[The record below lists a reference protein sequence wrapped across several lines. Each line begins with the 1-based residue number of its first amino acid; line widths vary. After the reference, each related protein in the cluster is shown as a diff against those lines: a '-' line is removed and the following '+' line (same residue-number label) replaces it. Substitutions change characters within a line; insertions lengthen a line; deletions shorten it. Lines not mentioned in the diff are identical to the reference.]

1 MTDSIKRLNYFNGQ
15 FLRAPDFTEEQTYHL
30 EMGRRHNQK
39 LHTWGIADG
48 LKLQYT
54 IGSSQ
59 IEIAEGMAIDSEG
72 REIVLVN
79 KVNRDLSTFL
89 GKTVYITIA
98 YNERKVDETKETGV
112 EGFTRV
118 QEIPNINV
126 SENPPSADQLSL
138 QLILG
143 RVTVNSEGK
152 ITATDEGEGVNRRRA
167 AGVVAGDLEARS
179 LTLTDPNVDPSQWSK
194 MRLGAAGRAD
204 LNGDLRVTGKLEVT
218 GTVDG
223 RDVSAD
229 GTKLDTHTS
238 NTNNP
243 HQTTAAQI
251 DNQGGTNRLVTQINA
266 STGVISEGRIDPAI
280 ARDSEV
286 TTAINLAVRKAG
298 DTMTGALTIQNNL
311 TVTGNVSL
319 GSLTV
324 NGRMSVSDGVIQ
336 RGGAPL
342 TTTADL
348 GLYSQLDSQ
357 WIRFVTKN
365 APFLFYSD
373 GGAGTTPM
381 FIIEPSGNVKATSF
395 LGDGSTLTGVV
406 RTAGDIMTGAL
417 TIQNNLTVTGKV
429 GIATTAAPSEKL
441 EVNGN
446 IKATSFLGDG
456 SNLTGVVKNLDLAVK
471 KAGDIMTG
479 ALTIQNNL
487 TVTGSVSFGSQVRQM
502 LNLWSTGY
510 GIGVQNLT
518 QYFRSDANFA
528 WYKGGSHNDEELNP
542 GGGAV
547 QMVIKDGNV
556 GIGTTNPGTK
566 LEINGDLKVTG
577 TITGTIDATNI
588 ATGTLNVARI
598 PNLSANKIIDVY
610 DIYLRGSA
618 FESTEGNITFLKIA
632 NFDFGL
638 TTQRG
643 LNTIILNPGGAY
655 RRKAN
660 HDVYGD
666 KTNWNNWADWVNSNA
681 AAGDLVAVA
690 SYDALSKAP
699 RGGSAATLLD
709 AINGKQAF
717 SAEYRVSY
725 ALFFIKGESKC
736 IEVLQAYRGPNAH
749 LKTGYA
755 FSQLSFNFNNFNSEE
770 AWIVPAFMNSWTNYD
785 TTYNPA
791 GYFKDSLGIVHLR
804 GLVKNG
810 TNNTTI
816 FTLPV
821 GYRPSNR
828 ELQAVQTNL
837 DTNTIG
843 RVDILAD
850 GQVTVVSGSN
860 VWVSLDGITFRAG
873 G

>member
-266 STGVISEGRIDPAI
+266 STGVISEARIDPAI

-298 DTMTGALTIQNNL
+298 DTMTGALTIQSNL
-311 TVTGNVSL
+311 TVTGNVGFATTAAPSERL
-319 GSLTV
+319 EV
-324 NGRMSVSDGVIQ
+324 NGK
-336 RGGAPL
+336 
-342 TTTADL
+342 
-348 GLYSQLDSQ
+348 
-357 WIRFVTKN
+357 IR
-365 APFLFYSD
+365 
-373 GGAGTTPM
+373 
-381 FIIEPSGNVKATSF
+381 ATSF

-429 GIATTAAPSEKL
+429 SVTGNLSVTNIL
-441 EVNGN
+441 E
-446 IKATSFLGDG
+446 IGDTP
-456 SNLTGVVKNLDLAVK
+456 LTGNTGGNRDWMQKGIKINWDSDSLFIGLKDEGTNRKDAVIAWGDDPQDDLRFINVLAGGDVQGKELMRIKPSGNVFINGTLVTEQTHTIKIGVPSSTYENDGIRGEPNLWLDA
-471 KAGDIMTG
+471 AG
-479 ALTIQNNL
+479 
-487 TVTGSVSFGSQVRQM
+487 TVFIKSGFQSRGLDVAERFKVLGHGEIGSVMVM
-502 LNLWSTGY
+502 
-510 GIGVQNLT
+510 
-518 QYFRSDANFA
+518 
-528 WYKGGSHNDEELNP
+528 DEQEK
-542 GGGAV
+542 A
-547 QMVIKDGNV
+547 IKLCERAYDPCVV
-556 GIGTTNPGTK
+556 GIISGEPAFILGLETEHQPIALCGRVPCNVDADIAPIKVGDLLTTSPTK
-566 LEINGDLKVTG
+566 GYAQKALEIEKATG
-577 TITGTIDATNI
+577 TIIGKA
-588 ATGTLNVARI
+588 LES
-598 PNLSANKIIDVY
+598 LSQGK
-610 DIYLRGSA
+610 GQ
-618 FESTEGNITFLKIA
+618 IT
-632 NFDFGL
+632 
-638 TTQRG
+638 
-643 LNTIILNPGGAY
+643 
-655 RRKAN
+655 
-660 HDVYGD
+660 
-666 KTNWNNWADWVNSNA
+666 
-681 AAGDLVAVA
+681 
-690 SYDALSKAP
+690 
-699 RGGSAATLLD
+699 
-709 AINGKQAF
+709 
-717 SAEYRVSY
+717 
-725 ALFFIKGESKC
+725 
-736 IEVLQAYRGPNAH
+736 
-749 LKTGYA
+749 
-755 FSQLSFNFNNFNSEE
+755 
-770 AWIVPAFMNSWTNYD
+770 
-785 TTYNPA
+785 
-791 GYFKDSLGIVHLR
+791 
-804 GLVKNG
+804 GLV
-810 TNNTTI
+810 I
-816 FTLPV
+816 
-821 GYRPSNR
+821 
-828 ELQAVQTNL
+828 LQ
-837 DTNTIG
+837 
-843 RVDILAD
+843 
-850 GQVTVVSGSN
+850 
-860 VWVSLDGITFRAG
+860 
-873 G
+873 

>member
-1 MTDSIKRLNYFNGQ
+1 MTDSIKRLNYFDGQ

-72 REIVLVN
+72 REIVQVN
-79 KVNRDLSTFL
+79 KVNRDLSTFP

-118 QEIPNINV
+118 QEIANINV

-266 STGVISEGRIDPAI
+266 STGVISEARIDPAI

-298 DTMTGALTIQNNL
+298 DTMTGALTIQSNL
-311 TVTGNVSL
+311 TVTGNVGIATTAAPSERL
-319 GSLTV
+319 EV
-324 NGRMSVSDGVIQ
+324 NGK
-336 RGGAPL
+336 
-342 TTTADL
+342 
-348 GLYSQLDSQ
+348 
-357 WIRFVTKN
+357 IR
-365 APFLFYSD
+365 
-373 GGAGTTPM
+373 
-381 FIIEPSGNVKATSF
+381 ATSF

-417 TIQNNLTVTGKV
+417 TIQNNLTVTGNV
-429 GIATTAAPSEKL
+429 GIATTATPSERL
-441 EVNGN
+441 EVNGK
-446 IKATSFLGDG
+446 IRAISFLGDG
-456 SNLTGVVKNLDLAVK
+456 STLTGVVRT
-471 KAGDIMTG
+471 AGDIMTG

-487 TVTGSVSFGSQVRQM
+487 TVTGKVSVTGNLSVTNILEIGDTPLTGNTGGNRDWMQKGIKINWDSDSLFIGLKDEGTNRKDAVIAWGDDPQDDLRFINVLAGGDVQGKELMRIKPSGNVFINGTLVTEQTHTIKIGVPSSTYENDGIRGEP
-502 LNLWSTGY
+502 NLWLDAAGTVFIKSGFQSR
-510 GIGVQNLT
+510 GLDVAERFKVLGHGEIGSVMVM
-518 QYFRSDANFA
+518 
-528 WYKGGSHNDEELNP
+528 DEQEK
-542 GGGAV
+542 A
-547 QMVIKDGNV
+547 IKLCERAYDPCVV
-556 GIGTTNPGTK
+556 GIISGEPAFILGLETEHQPIALCGRVPCNVDADIAPIKVGDLLTTSPTK
-566 LEINGDLKVTG
+566 GYAQKALEIEKATG
-577 TITGTIDATNI
+577 TIIGKA
-588 ATGTLNVARI
+588 LES
-598 PNLSANKIIDVY
+598 LSQGK
-610 DIYLRGSA
+610 GQ
-618 FESTEGNITFLKIA
+618 ITVLV
-632 NFDFGL
+632 
-638 TTQRG
+638 
-643 LNTIILNPGGAY
+643 IL
-655 RRKAN
+655 
-660 HDVYGD
+660 
-666 KTNWNNWADWVNSNA
+666 
-681 AAGDLVAVA
+681 
-690 SYDALSKAP
+690 
-699 RGGSAATLLD
+699 
-709 AINGKQAF
+709 Q
-717 SAEYRVSY
+717 
-725 ALFFIKGESKC
+725 
-736 IEVLQAYRGPNAH
+736 
-749 LKTGYA
+749 
-755 FSQLSFNFNNFNSEE
+755 
-770 AWIVPAFMNSWTNYD
+770 
-785 TTYNPA
+785 
-791 GYFKDSLGIVHLR
+791 
-804 GLVKNG
+804 
-810 TNNTTI
+810 
-816 FTLPV
+816 
-821 GYRPSNR
+821 
-828 ELQAVQTNL
+828 
-837 DTNTIG
+837 
-843 RVDILAD
+843 
-850 GQVTVVSGSN
+850 
-860 VWVSLDGITFRAG
+860 
-873 G
+873 

>member
-266 STGVISEGRIDPAI
+266 STGVISEARIDPAI

-298 DTMTGALTIQNNL
+298 DTMTGALTIQSNL
-311 TVTGNVSL
+311 TVTGNVGIATTAAPSERL
-319 GSLTV
+319 EV
-324 NGRMSVSDGVIQ
+324 NGK
-336 RGGAPL
+336 
-342 TTTADL
+342 
-348 GLYSQLDSQ
+348 
-357 WIRFVTKN
+357 IR
-365 APFLFYSD
+365 
-373 GGAGTTPM
+373 
-381 FIIEPSGNVKATSF
+381 ATSF

-417 TIQNNLTVTGKV
+417 TIQNNLTVTGNV
-429 GIATTAAPSEKL
+429 GIATTATPSERL
-441 EVNGN
+441 EVNGK
-446 IKATSFLGDG
+446 IRAISFLGDG
-456 SNLTGVVKNLDLAVK
+456 STLTGVVRT
-471 KAGDIMTG
+471 AGDIMTG

-487 TVTGSVSFGSQVRQM
+487 TVTGKVSVTGNLSVTNILEIGDTPLTGNTGGNRDWMQKGIKINWDSDSLFIGLKDEGTNRKDAVIAWGDDPQDDLRFINVLAGGDVQGKELMRIKPSGNVFINGTLVTEQTHTIKIGVPSSTYENDGIRGEP
-502 LNLWSTGY
+502 NLWLDAAGTVFIKSGFQSRGLDVAERFKVLGHGEIGSVMVMDEQEKAIKLCERAY
-510 GIGVQNLT
+510 DPCVVGIISGEPAFILGLETEHQPIALCGRVPCNVDADIAPIKVGDLLT
-518 QYFRSDANFA
+518 TSPT
-528 WYKGGSHNDEELNP
+528 KGGSSEL
-542 GGGAV
+542 V
-547 QMVIKDGNV
+547 M
-556 GIGTTNPGTK
+556 
-566 LEINGDLKVTG
+566 
-577 TITGTIDATNI
+577 
-588 ATGTLNVARI
+588 
-598 PNLSANKIIDVY
+598 
-610 DIYLRGSA
+610 
-618 FESTEGNITFLKIA
+618 
-632 NFDFGL
+632 
-638 TTQRG
+638 
-643 LNTIILNPGGAY
+643 
-655 RRKAN
+655 
-660 HDVYGD
+660 
-666 KTNWNNWADWVNSNA
+666 
-681 AAGDLVAVA
+681 
-690 SYDALSKAP
+690 
-699 RGGSAATLLD
+699 
-709 AINGKQAF
+709 
-717 SAEYRVSY
+717 
-725 ALFFIKGESKC
+725 
-736 IEVLQAYRGPNAH
+736 
-749 LKTGYA
+749 
-755 FSQLSFNFNNFNSEE
+755 
-770 AWIVPAFMNSWTNYD
+770 
-785 TTYNPA
+785 
-791 GYFKDSLGIVHLR
+791 
-804 GLVKNG
+804 
-810 TNNTTI
+810 
-816 FTLPV
+816 
-821 GYRPSNR
+821 
-828 ELQAVQTNL
+828 
-837 DTNTIG
+837 
-843 RVDILAD
+843 
-850 GQVTVVSGSN
+850 
-860 VWVSLDGITFRAG
+860 
-873 G
+873 

>member
-1 MTDSIKRLNYFNGQ
+1 MPLADTLNRKPGDILKSDDWNVIIKEIDRKINRDGADTLKGPLTITEALKVNSSVIISGNLSVTNVLEIGDPPLAGNTGGNRDWMQKGIKINWDSDSLFI
-15 FLRAPDFTEEQTYHL
+15 
-30 EMGRRHNQK
+30 
-39 LHTWGIADG
+39 G
-48 LKLQYT
+48 LK
-54 IGSSQ
+54 
-59 IEIAEGMAIDSEG
+59 
-72 REIVLVN
+72 
-79 KVNRDLSTFL
+79 
-89 GKTVYITIA
+89 
-98 YNERKVDETKETGV
+98 NE
-112 EGFTRV
+112 
-118 QEIPNINV
+118 
-126 SENPPSADQLSL
+126 
-138 QLILG
+138 
-143 RVTVNSEGK
+143 
-152 ITATDEGEGVNRRRA
+152 
-167 AGVVAGDLEARS
+167 
-179 LTLTDPNVDPSQWSK
+179 
-194 MRLGAAGRAD
+194 
-204 LNGDLRVTGKLEVT
+204 
-218 GTVDG
+218 
-223 RDVSAD
+223 
-229 GTKLDTHTS
+229 
-238 NTNNP
+238 
-243 HQTTAAQI
+243 
-251 DNQGGTNRLVTQINA
+251 GTNRKDA
-266 STGVISEGRIDPAI
+266 VIAWGDDPQ
-280 ARDSEV
+280 D
-286 TTAINLAVRKAG
+286 
-298 DTMTGALTIQNNL
+298 
-311 TVTGNVSL
+311 
-319 GSLTV
+319 
-324 NGRMSVSDGVIQ
+324 
-336 RGGAPL
+336 
-342 TTTADL
+342 DL
-348 GLYSQLDSQ
+348 
-357 WIRFVTKN
+357 RFVN
-365 APFLFYSD
+365 VLA
-373 GGAGTTPM
+373 GGEVQGKELM
-381 FIIEPSGNVKATSF
+381 RIKPSGNVGIGTNNPIASLDIASASRTGTHPTAVKGLYITGDFNADNDGVEFRHSSGTQGIGFGFNTIYAAGSAANQD
-395 LGDGSTLTGVV
+395 LGLKPKGTGVIAV
-406 RTAGDIMTGAL
+406 AGNLSVSGIVKAQALTLSQSGGQSSGMASFMSKNPESPYINWYHSRSGADQDLKRYGYIQAGDDGIKEFRFVAENGA
-417 TIQNNLTVTGKV
+417 NFKFSGGNLTV
-429 GIATTAAPSEKL
+429 S
-441 EVNGN
+441 
-446 IKATSFLGDG
+446 GDL
-456 SNLTGVVKNLDLAVK
+456 S
-471 KAGDIMTG
+471 
-479 ALTIQNNL
+479 
-487 TVTGSVSFGSQVRQM
+487 VTGSVSFGSQVRQM

-510 GIGVQNLT
+510 GIGIQNGT
-518 QYFRSDANFA
+518 QYFRSDRNFA
-528 WYKGGSHNDEELNP
+528 WYKGGSHNNEELNP

-690 SYDALSKAP
+690 SYDALHEAP
-699 RGGSAATLLD
+699 KSGSAATLLD

-837 DTNTIG
+837 NIIG

>member
-1 MTDSIKRLNYFNGQ
+1 MTDSIKRLNYFDGQ

-72 REIVLVN
+72 REIVLVK
-79 KVNRDLSTFL
+79 KVNRDLSTFP

-118 QEIPNINV
+118 QEIANINV

-229 GTKLDTHTS
+229 GTRLDTHTS

-770 AWIVPAFMNSWTNYD
+770 AWIVPAFMNGWINFN
-785 TTYNPA
+785 TTHNPA

>member
-1 MTDSIKRLNYFNGQ
+1 MTDSIKRLNYFDGQ

-118 QEIPNINV
+118 QEIANINV

-429 GIATTAAPSEKL
+429 SVTGNLSVTNIL
-441 EVNGN
+441 E
-446 IKATSFLGDG
+446 IGDTP
-456 SNLTGVVKNLDLAVK
+456 LTGNTGGNRDWMQKGIKINWDSDSLFIGLKDEGTNRKDAVIAWGDDPQDDLRFINVLAGGDVQGKELMRIKPSGNVFINGTLVTEQTHTIKIGVPSSTYENDGIRGEPNLWLDA
-471 KAGDIMTG
+471 AG
-479 ALTIQNNL
+479 
-487 TVTGSVSFGSQVRQM
+487 TVFIKSGFQSRGLDVAERFKVLGHGEIGSVMVM
-502 LNLWSTGY
+502 
-510 GIGVQNLT
+510 
-518 QYFRSDANFA
+518 
-528 WYKGGSHNDEELNP
+528 DEQEK
-542 GGGAV
+542 A
-547 QMVIKDGNV
+547 IKLCERAYDPCVV
-556 GIGTTNPGTK
+556 GIISGEPAFILGLETEHQPIALCGRVPCNVDADIAPIKVGDLLTTSPTK
-566 LEINGDLKVTG
+566 GYAQKALEIEKATG
-577 TITGTIDATNI
+577 TIIGKA
-588 ATGTLNVARI
+588 LES
-598 PNLSANKIIDVY
+598 LSQGK
-610 DIYLRGSA
+610 GQ
-618 FESTEGNITFLKIA
+618 IT
-632 NFDFGL
+632 
-638 TTQRG
+638 
-643 LNTIILNPGGAY
+643 
-655 RRKAN
+655 
-660 HDVYGD
+660 
-666 KTNWNNWADWVNSNA
+666 
-681 AAGDLVAVA
+681 
-690 SYDALSKAP
+690 
-699 RGGSAATLLD
+699 
-709 AINGKQAF
+709 
-717 SAEYRVSY
+717 
-725 ALFFIKGESKC
+725 
-736 IEVLQAYRGPNAH
+736 
-749 LKTGYA
+749 
-755 FSQLSFNFNNFNSEE
+755 
-770 AWIVPAFMNSWTNYD
+770 
-785 TTYNPA
+785 
-791 GYFKDSLGIVHLR
+791 
-804 GLVKNG
+804 GLV
-810 TNNTTI
+810 I
-816 FTLPV
+816 
-821 GYRPSNR
+821 
-828 ELQAVQTNL
+828 LQ
-837 DTNTIG
+837 
-843 RVDILAD
+843 
-850 GQVTVVSGSN
+850 
-860 VWVSLDGITFRAG
+860 
-873 G
+873 

>member
-1 MTDSIKRLNYFNGQ
+1 MANPIKRLNYFNGQ

-30 EMGRRHNQK
+30 EMRRRHNEN

-59 IEIAEGMAIDSEG
+59 IEIAEGMAIDSKG
-72 REIVLVN
+72 REIVLVE
-79 KVNRDLSTFL
+79 KADKDLSGFVN
-89 GKTVYITIA
+89 KTVYVTIA
-98 YNERKVDETKETGV
+98 HEYKQVDKTNETGV

-118 QEIPNINV
+118 QEIPTIKI

-143 RVTVNSEGK
+143 RVTVNNEGK

-179 LTLTDPNVDPSQWSK
+179 LTLTDTNVDPSQWSR

-204 LNGDLRVTGKLEVT
+204 LQSNLRVTGNLEVT
-218 GTVDG
+218 G
-223 RDVSAD
+223 
-229 GTKLDTHTS
+229 
-238 NTNNP
+238 N
-243 HQTTAAQI
+243 I
-251 DNQGGTNRLVTQINA
+251 
-266 STGVISEGRIDPAI
+266 
-280 ARDSEV
+280 
-286 TTAINLAVRKAG
+286 
-298 DTMTGALTIQNNL
+298 
-311 TVTGNVSL
+311 
-319 GSLTV
+319 
-324 NGRMSVSDGVIQ
+324 
-336 RGGAPL
+336 
-342 TTTADL
+342 
-348 GLYSQLDSQ
+348 
-357 WIRFVTKN
+357 
-365 APFLFYSD
+365 
-373 GGAGTTPM
+373 
-381 FIIEPSGNVKATSF
+381 
-395 LGDGSTLTGVV
+395 
-406 RTAGDIMTGAL
+406 
-417 TIQNNLTVTGKV
+417 
-429 GIATTAAPSEKL
+429 GIATTAAPTQRL

-446 IKATSFLGDG
+446 VKATSFLGDG

-471 KAGDIMTG
+471 KAGDTMTG
-479 ALTIQNNL
+479 SLTIQ
-487 TVTGSVSFGSQVRQM
+487 
-502 LNLWSTGY
+502 
-510 GIGVQNLT
+510 
-518 QYFRSDANFA
+518 
-528 WYKGGSHNDEELNP
+528 
-542 GGGAV
+542 
-547 QMVIKDGNV
+547 
-556 GIGTTNPGTK
+556 
-566 LEINGDLKVTG
+566 NGDLKVTG

-588 ATGTLNVARI
+588 TTGTLNVARI

-618 FESTEGNITFLKIA
+618 FDSTEGNITFLKIA

-655 RRKAN
+655 KLKAN

-666 KTNWNNWADWVNSNA
+666 NKNWNKWADWVNSNA

-690 SYDALSKAP
+690 SYDALSMAP
-699 RGGSAATLLD
+699 MGGSAATLLG
-709 AINGKQAF
+709 AINGTKAF
-717 SAEYRVSY
+717 EAIERVSY

-736 IEVLQAYRGPNAH
+736 IEVLQAHRGPNAH

-770 AWIVPAFMNSWTNYD
+770 AWIVPAFMNGWINFD
-785 TTYNPA
+785 TTHNPA

-821 GYRPSNR
+821 GYRPSNQ

-837 DTNTIG
+837 NTIG

-860 VWVSLDGITFRAG
+860 GWVSLDGITFRAG

>member
-1 MTDSIKRLNYFNGQ
+1 MTDSIKRLNYFDGQ

-72 REIVLVN
+72 REIVQVN
-79 KVNRDLSTFL
+79 KVNRDLSTFP

-118 QEIPNINV
+118 QEIANINV

-266 STGVISEGRIDPAI
+266 STGVISEARIDPAI

-298 DTMTGALTIQNNL
+298 DTMTGALTIQSNL

-381 FIIEPSGNVKATSF
+381 FIIEPSGSVQATSF

-406 RTAGDIMTGAL
+406 KKAGDTMTGAL
-417 TIQNNLTVTGKV
+417 TIQNNLTVTGNV
-429 GIATTAAPSEKL
+429 GIATTAPPSEKL

-456 SNLTGVVKNLDLAVK
+456 SNLTGVVKNLDSVVK
-471 KAGDIMTG
+471 KAGDTMTG
-479 ALTIQNNL
+479 VLTIQNNL
-487 TVTGSVSFGSQVRQM
+487 TVTGNISGNIDAVNITSGILSVDRIPSLVATRGENTF
-502 LNLWSTGY
+502 TG
-510 GIGVQNLT
+510 T
-518 QYFRSDANFA
+518 QS
-528 WYKGGSHNDEELNP
+528 
-542 GGGAV
+542 
-547 QMVIKDGNV
+547 
-556 GIGTTNPGTK
+556 
-566 LEINGDLKVTG
+566 INGDLSVQGEINWGNSSRLQADQGGSIELGGDTSTPGGG
-577 TITGTIDATNI
+577 TPYIDFHFAGLTQDFNTRIINDANGRLSLVAQEICLSSGGGGTPVGAM
-588 ATGTLNVARI
+588 
-598 PNLSANKIIDVY
+598 SIDV
-610 DIYLRGSA
+610 G
-618 FESTEGNITFLKIA
+618 TFGTMENA
-632 NFDFGL
+632 
-638 TTQRG
+638 
-643 LNTIILNPGGAY
+643 
-655 RRKAN
+655 
-660 HDVYGD
+660 
-666 KTNWNNWADWVNSNA
+666 VNSYFFRVRDIG
-681 AAGDLVAVA
+681 AGP
-690 SYDALSKAP
+690 STPFYI
-699 RGGSAATLLD
+699 RG
-709 AINGKQAF
+709 
-717 SAEYRVSY
+717 
-725 ALFFIKGESKC
+725 
-736 IEVLQAYRGPNAH
+736 
-749 LKTGYA
+749 
-755 FSQLSFNFNNFNSEE
+755 
-770 AWIVPAFMNSWTNYD
+770 
-785 TTYNPA
+785 
-791 GYFKDSLGIVHLR
+791 
-804 GLVKNG
+804 
-810 TNNTTI
+810 
-816 FTLPV
+816 
-821 GYRPSNR
+821 
-828 ELQAVQTNL
+828 
-837 DTNTIG
+837 
-843 RVDILAD
+843 D
-850 GQVTVVSGSN
+850 GQVFGQFAQSSSKELKENIGLLCLQEAAQILAGLNPVKFNYKTDSDQHQNIGFIAEDVPELLATSDRKGVSIMDIVG
-860 VWVSLDGITFRAG
+860 VLTKVLQEQQKTILELAEKVKSLEAKIPNCDLG
-873 G
+873 

>member
-1 MTDSIKRLNYFNGQ
+1 MPLADTLNRKPGDILKSDDWNIIIKEIDRLETAKINRDGADTLKGPLTITEALKVNSSVIISGNLSVTNVLEIGDPPLAGNTGGNRDWMQKGIKINWDSDSLFI
-15 FLRAPDFTEEQTYHL
+15 
-30 EMGRRHNQK
+30 
-39 LHTWGIADG
+39 G
-48 LKLQYT
+48 LK
-54 IGSSQ
+54 
-59 IEIAEGMAIDSEG
+59 
-72 REIVLVN
+72 
-79 KVNRDLSTFL
+79 
-89 GKTVYITIA
+89 
-98 YNERKVDETKETGV
+98 NE
-112 EGFTRV
+112 
-118 QEIPNINV
+118 
-126 SENPPSADQLSL
+126 
-138 QLILG
+138 
-143 RVTVNSEGK
+143 
-152 ITATDEGEGVNRRRA
+152 
-167 AGVVAGDLEARS
+167 
-179 LTLTDPNVDPSQWSK
+179 
-194 MRLGAAGRAD
+194 
-204 LNGDLRVTGKLEVT
+204 
-218 GTVDG
+218 
-223 RDVSAD
+223 
-229 GTKLDTHTS
+229 
-238 NTNNP
+238 
-243 HQTTAAQI
+243 
-251 DNQGGTNRLVTQINA
+251 GTNRKDA
-266 STGVISEGRIDPAI
+266 VIAWGDDPQ
-280 ARDSEV
+280 D
-286 TTAINLAVRKAG
+286 
-298 DTMTGALTIQNNL
+298 
-311 TVTGNVSL
+311 
-319 GSLTV
+319 
-324 NGRMSVSDGVIQ
+324 
-336 RGGAPL
+336 
-342 TTTADL
+342 DL
-348 GLYSQLDSQ
+348 
-357 WIRFVTKN
+357 RFVN
-365 APFLFYSD
+365 VLA
-373 GGAGTTPM
+373 GGEVQGKELM
-381 FIIEPSGNVKATSF
+381 RIKPSGNVGIGTNNPIASLDIASASRTGTHPTAVKGLYITGDFNADNDGVEFRHSSGTQGIGFGFNTIYAAGSAANQD
-395 LGDGSTLTGVV
+395 LGLKPKGTGVIAV
-406 RTAGDIMTGAL
+406 AGNLSVSGIVKAQALTLSQSGGQSSGMASFMSKNPESPYINWYHSRSGADQDLKRYGYIQAGDDGIKEFRFVAENGA
-417 TIQNNLTVTGKV
+417 NFKFSGGNLTV
-429 GIATTAAPSEKL
+429 S
-441 EVNGN
+441 
-446 IKATSFLGDG
+446 GDL
-456 SNLTGVVKNLDLAVK
+456 S
-471 KAGDIMTG
+471 
-479 ALTIQNNL
+479 
-487 TVTGSVSFGSQVRQM
+487 VTGSVSFGSQVRQM

-510 GIGVQNLT
+510 GIGIQNGT
-518 QYFRSDANFA
+518 QYFRSDRNFA
-528 WYKGGSHNDEELNP
+528 WYKGGSHNNEELNP

-655 RRKAN
+655 KLKAN

-666 KTNWNNWADWVNSNA
+666 NKNWNKWADWVNSNA

-690 SYDALSKAP
+690 SYDALSMAP
-699 RGGSAATLLD
+699 MGGSAATLLG
-709 AINGKQAF
+709 AINGTKAF
-717 SAEYRVSY
+717 EAIERVSY

-837 DTNTIG
+837 NIIG

>member
-1 MTDSIKRLNYFNGQ
+1 MTDSIKRLNYFDGQ

-72 REIVLVN
+72 REIVQVN
-79 KVNRDLSTFL
+79 KVNRDLSTFP

-118 QEIPNINV
+118 QEIANINV

-266 STGVISEGRIDPAI
+266 STGVISEARIDPAI

-298 DTMTGALTIQNNL
+298 DTMTGALTIQSNL

-381 FIIEPSGNVKATSF
+381 FIIEPSGSVQATSF

-406 RTAGDIMTGAL
+406 KKAGDTMTGAL
-417 TIQNNLTVTGKV
+417 TIQNNLTVTGNV
-429 GIATTAAPSEKL
+429 GIATTAPPSEKL

-456 SNLTGVVKNLDLAVK
+456 SNLTGVVKNLDSVVK
-471 KAGDIMTG
+471 KAGDTMTG
-479 ALTIQNNL
+479 VLTIQNNL
-487 TVTGSVSFGSQVRQM
+487 TVTGNISGNIDAVNITSGILSVDRIPSLVATRGENTF
-502 LNLWSTGY
+502 TG
-510 GIGVQNLT
+510 T
-518 QYFRSDANFA
+518 QS
-528 WYKGGSHNDEELNP
+528 
-542 GGGAV
+542 
-547 QMVIKDGNV
+547 
-556 GIGTTNPGTK
+556 
-566 LEINGDLKVTG
+566 INGDLSVQGEINWGNSSRLQADQGGSIELGGDTSTPGGG
-577 TITGTIDATNI
+577 TPYIDFHFAGLTQDFNTRIINDANGRLSLVAQEICLSSGGGGTPVGAM
-588 ATGTLNVARI
+588 
-598 PNLSANKIIDVY
+598 SIDV
-610 DIYLRGSA
+610 G
-618 FESTEGNITFLKIA
+618 TFGTMENA
-632 NFDFGL
+632 
-638 TTQRG
+638 
-643 LNTIILNPGGAY
+643 
-655 RRKAN
+655 
-660 HDVYGD
+660 
-666 KTNWNNWADWVNSNA
+666 VNSYFFRVRYIG
-681 AAGDLVAVA
+681 AGP
-690 SYDALSKAP
+690 STPFYI
-699 RGGSAATLLD
+699 RG
-709 AINGKQAF
+709 
-717 SAEYRVSY
+717 
-725 ALFFIKGESKC
+725 
-736 IEVLQAYRGPNAH
+736 
-749 LKTGYA
+749 
-755 FSQLSFNFNNFNSEE
+755 
-770 AWIVPAFMNSWTNYD
+770 
-785 TTYNPA
+785 
-791 GYFKDSLGIVHLR
+791 
-804 GLVKNG
+804 
-810 TNNTTI
+810 
-816 FTLPV
+816 
-821 GYRPSNR
+821 
-828 ELQAVQTNL
+828 
-837 DTNTIG
+837 
-843 RVDILAD
+843 D
-850 GQVTVVSGSN
+850 GQVFGQFAQSSSKELKENIGLLCLQEAAQILAGLNPVKFNYKTDSDQHQNIGFIAEDVPELLATSDRKGVSIMDIVG
-860 VWVSLDGITFRAG
+860 VLTKVLQEQQKTILELAEKVKSLEAKIPNCDLG
-873 G
+873 

>member
-1 MTDSIKRLNYFNGQ
+1 MRPNMTDSIKRLNYFNGQ

-266 STGVISEGRIDPAI
+266 STGVISEARIDPAI

-298 DTMTGALTIQNNL
+298 DTMTGALTIQSNL
-311 TVTGNVSL
+311 TVTGNVGIATTAAPSERL
-319 GSLTV
+319 EV
-324 NGRMSVSDGVIQ
+324 NGK
-336 RGGAPL
+336 
-342 TTTADL
+342 
-348 GLYSQLDSQ
+348 
-357 WIRFVTKN
+357 IR
-365 APFLFYSD
+365 
-373 GGAGTTPM
+373 
-381 FIIEPSGNVKATSF
+381 ATSF

-429 GIATTAAPSEKL
+429 SVTGNLSVTNIL
-441 EVNGN
+441 E
-446 IKATSFLGDG
+446 IGDTP
-456 SNLTGVVKNLDLAVK
+456 LTGNTGGNRDWMQKGIKINWDSDSLFIGLKDEGTNRKDAVIAWGDDPQDDLRFINVLAGGDVQGKELMRIKPSGNVFINGTLVTEQTHTIKIGVPSSTYENDGIRGEPNLWLDA
-471 KAGDIMTG
+471 AG
-479 ALTIQNNL
+479 
-487 TVTGSVSFGSQVRQM
+487 TVFIKSGFQSRGLDVAERFKVLGHGEIGSVMVM
-502 LNLWSTGY
+502 
-510 GIGVQNLT
+510 
-518 QYFRSDANFA
+518 
-528 WYKGGSHNDEELNP
+528 DEQEK
-542 GGGAV
+542 A
-547 QMVIKDGNV
+547 IKLCERAYDPCVV
-556 GIGTTNPGTK
+556 GIISGEPAFILGLETEHQPIALCGRVPCNVDADIAPIKVGDLLTTSPTK
-566 LEINGDLKVTG
+566 GYAQKALEIEKATG
-577 TITGTIDATNI
+577 TIIGKA
-588 ATGTLNVARI
+588 LES
-598 PNLSANKIIDVY
+598 LSQGK
-610 DIYLRGSA
+610 GQ
-618 FESTEGNITFLKIA
+618 IT
-632 NFDFGL
+632 
-638 TTQRG
+638 
-643 LNTIILNPGGAY
+643 
-655 RRKAN
+655 
-660 HDVYGD
+660 
-666 KTNWNNWADWVNSNA
+666 
-681 AAGDLVAVA
+681 
-690 SYDALSKAP
+690 
-699 RGGSAATLLD
+699 
-709 AINGKQAF
+709 
-717 SAEYRVSY
+717 
-725 ALFFIKGESKC
+725 
-736 IEVLQAYRGPNAH
+736 
-749 LKTGYA
+749 
-755 FSQLSFNFNNFNSEE
+755 
-770 AWIVPAFMNSWTNYD
+770 
-785 TTYNPA
+785 
-791 GYFKDSLGIVHLR
+791 
-804 GLVKNG
+804 GLV
-810 TNNTTI
+810 I
-816 FTLPV
+816 
-821 GYRPSNR
+821 
-828 ELQAVQTNL
+828 LQ
-837 DTNTIG
+837 
-843 RVDILAD
+843 
-850 GQVTVVSGSN
+850 
-860 VWVSLDGITFRAG
+860 
-873 G
+873 

>member
-118 QEIPNINV
+118 QEIANINV

-266 STGVISEGRIDPAI
+266 STGVISEARIDPAI

-298 DTMTGALTIQNNL
+298 DTMTGALTIQSNL
-311 TVTGNVSL
+311 TVTGNVGIATTAAPSERL
-319 GSLTV
+319 EV
-324 NGRMSVSDGVIQ
+324 NGK
-336 RGGAPL
+336 
-342 TTTADL
+342 
-348 GLYSQLDSQ
+348 
-357 WIRFVTKN
+357 IR
-365 APFLFYSD
+365 
-373 GGAGTTPM
+373 
-381 FIIEPSGNVKATSF
+381 ATSF

-417 TIQNNLTVTGKV
+417 TIQNNLTVTGNV
-429 GIATTAAPSEKL
+429 GIATTATPSERL
-441 EVNGN
+441 EVNGK
-446 IKATSFLGDG
+446 IRAISFLGDG
-456 SNLTGVVKNLDLAVK
+456 STLTGVVRT
-471 KAGDIMTG
+471 AGDIMTG

-487 TVTGSVSFGSQVRQM
+487 TVTGKVSVTGNLSVTNILEIGDTPLTGNTGGNRDWMQKGIKINWDSDSLFIGLKDEGTNRKDAVIAWGDDPQDDLRFINVLAGGDVQGKELMRIKPSGNVFINGTLVTEQTHTIKIGVPSSTYENDGIRGEP
-502 LNLWSTGY
+502 NLWLDAAGTVFIKSGFQSR
-510 GIGVQNLT
+510 GLDVAERFKVLGHGEIGSVMVM
-518 QYFRSDANFA
+518 
-528 WYKGGSHNDEELNP
+528 DEQEK
-542 GGGAV
+542 A
-547 QMVIKDGNV
+547 IKLCERAYDPCVV
-556 GIGTTNPGTK
+556 GIISGEPAFILGLETEHQPIALCGRVPCNVDADIAPIKVGDLLTTSPTK
-566 LEINGDLKVTG
+566 GYAQKALEIEKATG
-577 TITGTIDATNI
+577 TIIGKA
-588 ATGTLNVARI
+588 LES
-598 PNLSANKIIDVY
+598 LSQGK
-610 DIYLRGSA
+610 GQ
-618 FESTEGNITFLKIA
+618 IT
-632 NFDFGL
+632 
-638 TTQRG
+638 
-643 LNTIILNPGGAY
+643 
-655 RRKAN
+655 
-660 HDVYGD
+660 
-666 KTNWNNWADWVNSNA
+666 
-681 AAGDLVAVA
+681 
-690 SYDALSKAP
+690 
-699 RGGSAATLLD
+699 
-709 AINGKQAF
+709 
-717 SAEYRVSY
+717 
-725 ALFFIKGESKC
+725 
-736 IEVLQAYRGPNAH
+736 
-749 LKTGYA
+749 
-755 FSQLSFNFNNFNSEE
+755 
-770 AWIVPAFMNSWTNYD
+770 
-785 TTYNPA
+785 
-791 GYFKDSLGIVHLR
+791 
-804 GLVKNG
+804 GLV
-810 TNNTTI
+810 I
-816 FTLPV
+816 
-821 GYRPSNR
+821 
-828 ELQAVQTNL
+828 LQ
-837 DTNTIG
+837 
-843 RVDILAD
+843 
-850 GQVTVVSGSN
+850 
-860 VWVSLDGITFRAG
+860 
-873 G
+873 

>member
-266 STGVISEGRIDPAI
+266 STGVISEARIDPAI

-298 DTMTGALTIQNNL
+298 DTMTGALTIQSNL
-311 TVTGNVSL
+311 TVTGNVGIATTAAPSERL
-319 GSLTV
+319 EV
-324 NGRMSVSDGVIQ
+324 NGK
-336 RGGAPL
+336 
-342 TTTADL
+342 
-348 GLYSQLDSQ
+348 
-357 WIRFVTKN
+357 IR
-365 APFLFYSD
+365 
-373 GGAGTTPM
+373 
-381 FIIEPSGNVKATSF
+381 ATSF

-417 TIQNNLTVTGKV
+417 TIQNNLTVTGNV
-429 GIATTAAPSEKL
+429 GIATTATPSERL
-441 EVNGN
+441 EVNGK
-446 IKATSFLGDG
+446 IRAISFLGDG
-456 SNLTGVVKNLDLAVK
+456 STLTGVVRT
-471 KAGDIMTG
+471 AGDIMTG

-487 TVTGSVSFGSQVRQM
+487 TVTGKVSVTGNLSVTNILEIGDTPLTGNTGGNRDWMQKGIKINWDSDSLFIGLKDEGTNRKDAVIAWGDDPQDDLRFINVLAGGDVQGKELMRIKPSGNVFINGTLVTQQTHTIKIGVPSSTYENDGIRGEP
-502 LNLWSTGY
+502 NLWLDAAGTVFIKSGFQSR
-510 GIGVQNLT
+510 GLDVAERFKVLGHGEIGSVMVM
-518 QYFRSDANFA
+518 
-528 WYKGGSHNDEELNP
+528 DEQEK
-542 GGGAV
+542 A
-547 QMVIKDGNV
+547 IKLCERAYDPCVV
-556 GIGTTNPGTK
+556 GIISGEPAFILGLETEHQPIALCGRVPCNVDADIAPIKVGDLLTTSPTK
-566 LEINGDLKVTG
+566 GYAQKALEIEKATG
-577 TITGTIDATNI
+577 TIIGKA
-588 ATGTLNVARI
+588 LES
-598 PNLSANKIIDVY
+598 LSQGK
-610 DIYLRGSA
+610 GQ
-618 FESTEGNITFLKIA
+618 ITVLV
-632 NFDFGL
+632 
-638 TTQRG
+638 
-643 LNTIILNPGGAY
+643 IL
-655 RRKAN
+655 
-660 HDVYGD
+660 
-666 KTNWNNWADWVNSNA
+666 
-681 AAGDLVAVA
+681 
-690 SYDALSKAP
+690 
-699 RGGSAATLLD
+699 
-709 AINGKQAF
+709 Q
-717 SAEYRVSY
+717 
-725 ALFFIKGESKC
+725 
-736 IEVLQAYRGPNAH
+736 
-749 LKTGYA
+749 
-755 FSQLSFNFNNFNSEE
+755 
-770 AWIVPAFMNSWTNYD
+770 
-785 TTYNPA
+785 
-791 GYFKDSLGIVHLR
+791 
-804 GLVKNG
+804 
-810 TNNTTI
+810 
-816 FTLPV
+816 
-821 GYRPSNR
+821 
-828 ELQAVQTNL
+828 
-837 DTNTIG
+837 
-843 RVDILAD
+843 
-850 GQVTVVSGSN
+850 
-860 VWVSLDGITFRAG
+860 
-873 G
+873 

>member
-72 REIVLVN
+72 REIVLVK
-79 KVNRDLSTFL
+79 KVNRDLSTFP

-229 GTKLDTHTS
+229 GTRLDTHTS

-429 GIATTAAPSEKL
+429 SVTGNLSVTNIL
-441 EVNGN
+441 E
-446 IKATSFLGDG
+446 IGDTP
-456 SNLTGVVKNLDLAVK
+456 LTGNTGGNRDWMQKGIKINWDSDSLFIGLKDEGTNRKDAVIAWGDDPQDDLRFINVLAGGDVQGKELMRIKPSGNVFINGTLVTEQTHTIKIGVPSSTYENDGIRGEPNLWLDA
-471 KAGDIMTG
+471 AG
-479 ALTIQNNL
+479 
-487 TVTGSVSFGSQVRQM
+487 TVFIKSGFQSRGLDVAERFKVLGHGEIGSVMVM
-502 LNLWSTGY
+502 
-510 GIGVQNLT
+510 
-518 QYFRSDANFA
+518 
-528 WYKGGSHNDEELNP
+528 DEQEK
-542 GGGAV
+542 A
-547 QMVIKDGNV
+547 IKLCERAYDPCVV
-556 GIGTTNPGTK
+556 GIISGEPAFILGLETEHQPIALCGRVPCNVDADIAPIKVGDLLTTSPTK
-566 LEINGDLKVTG
+566 GYAQKALEIEKATG
-577 TITGTIDATNI
+577 TIIGKA
-588 ATGTLNVARI
+588 LES
-598 PNLSANKIIDVY
+598 LSQGK
-610 DIYLRGSA
+610 GQ
-618 FESTEGNITFLKIA
+618 IT
-632 NFDFGL
+632 
-638 TTQRG
+638 
-643 LNTIILNPGGAY
+643 
-655 RRKAN
+655 
-660 HDVYGD
+660 
-666 KTNWNNWADWVNSNA
+666 
-681 AAGDLVAVA
+681 
-690 SYDALSKAP
+690 
-699 RGGSAATLLD
+699 
-709 AINGKQAF
+709 
-717 SAEYRVSY
+717 
-725 ALFFIKGESKC
+725 
-736 IEVLQAYRGPNAH
+736 
-749 LKTGYA
+749 
-755 FSQLSFNFNNFNSEE
+755 
-770 AWIVPAFMNSWTNYD
+770 
-785 TTYNPA
+785 
-791 GYFKDSLGIVHLR
+791 
-804 GLVKNG
+804 GLV
-810 TNNTTI
+810 I
-816 FTLPV
+816 
-821 GYRPSNR
+821 
-828 ELQAVQTNL
+828 LQ
-837 DTNTIG
+837 
-843 RVDILAD
+843 
-850 GQVTVVSGSN
+850 
-860 VWVSLDGITFRAG
+860 
-873 G
+873 

>member
-1 MTDSIKRLNYFNGQ
+1 MPLADTLNRKPGDILKSDDWNVIIKEIDRKINRDGADTLKGPLTITEALKVNSSVIISGNLSVTNVLEIGDPPLAGNTGGNRDWMQKGIKINWDSDSLFI
-15 FLRAPDFTEEQTYHL
+15 
-30 EMGRRHNQK
+30 
-39 LHTWGIADG
+39 G
-48 LKLQYT
+48 LK
-54 IGSSQ
+54 
-59 IEIAEGMAIDSEG
+59 
-72 REIVLVN
+72 
-79 KVNRDLSTFL
+79 
-89 GKTVYITIA
+89 
-98 YNERKVDETKETGV
+98 NE
-112 EGFTRV
+112 
-118 QEIPNINV
+118 
-126 SENPPSADQLSL
+126 
-138 QLILG
+138 
-143 RVTVNSEGK
+143 
-152 ITATDEGEGVNRRRA
+152 
-167 AGVVAGDLEARS
+167 
-179 LTLTDPNVDPSQWSK
+179 
-194 MRLGAAGRAD
+194 
-204 LNGDLRVTGKLEVT
+204 
-218 GTVDG
+218 
-223 RDVSAD
+223 
-229 GTKLDTHTS
+229 
-238 NTNNP
+238 
-243 HQTTAAQI
+243 
-251 DNQGGTNRLVTQINA
+251 GTNRKDA
-266 STGVISEGRIDPAI
+266 VIAWGDDPQ
-280 ARDSEV
+280 D
-286 TTAINLAVRKAG
+286 
-298 DTMTGALTIQNNL
+298 
-311 TVTGNVSL
+311 
-319 GSLTV
+319 
-324 NGRMSVSDGVIQ
+324 
-336 RGGAPL
+336 
-342 TTTADL
+342 DL
-348 GLYSQLDSQ
+348 
-357 WIRFVTKN
+357 RFVN
-365 APFLFYSD
+365 VLA
-373 GGAGTTPM
+373 GGEVQGKELM
-381 FIIEPSGNVKATSF
+381 RIKPSGNVGIGTNNPIASLDIASASRTGTHPTAIKGLYITGDFNADNDGVEFRHSSGTQGIGFGFNTIYAAGSAANQD
-395 LGDGSTLTGVV
+395 LGLKPKGTGVIAV
-406 RTAGDIMTGAL
+406 AGNLSVSGIVKAQALTLSQSGGQSSGMASFMSKNPESPYINWYHSRSGADQDLKRYGYIQAGDDGIKEFRFVAENGA
-417 TIQNNLTVTGKV
+417 NFKFSGGNLTV
-429 GIATTAAPSEKL
+429 S
-441 EVNGN
+441 
-446 IKATSFLGDG
+446 GDL
-456 SNLTGVVKNLDLAVK
+456 S
-471 KAGDIMTG
+471 
-479 ALTIQNNL
+479 
-487 TVTGSVSFGSQVRQM
+487 VTGSVSFGSQVRQM

-510 GIGVQNLT
+510 GIGIQNGT
-518 QYFRSDANFA
+518 QYFRSDRNFA
-528 WYKGGSHNDEELNP
+528 WYKGGSHNNEELNP

-690 SYDALSKAP
+690 SYDALSMAP
-699 RGGSAATLLD
+699 MGGSAATLLG
-709 AINGKQAF
+709 AINGTKAF
-717 SAEYRVSY
+717 EAIERVSY

-736 IEVLQAYRGPNAH
+736 IEVLQAHRGPNAH

-837 DTNTIG
+837 NIIG

-860 VWVSLDGITFRAG
+860 GWVSLDGITFRAG

>member
-79 KVNRDLSTFL
+79 KVNRDLSTFP

-179 LTLTDPNVDPSQWSK
+179 LTLTDTNVDPSQWSR

-204 LNGDLRVTGKLEVT
+204 LQSNLRVTGNLEVT

-229 GTKLDTHTS
+229 GTRLDTHTS

-286 TTAINLAVRKAG
+286 TTAINLAVKKAG
-298 DTMTGALTIQNNL
+298 DTMTGALTIQSNL

-406 RTAGDIMTGAL
+406 RTAGDTMTGAL

-429 GIATTAAPSEKL
+429 GIATTATPSERL

-837 DTNTIG
+837 NTIG

>member
-1 MTDSIKRLNYFNGQ
+1 MTDSIKRLNYFDGQ

-72 REIVLVN
+72 REIVQVN
-79 KVNRDLSTFL
+79 KVNRDLSTFP

-118 QEIPNINV
+118 QEIANINV

-266 STGVISEGRIDPAI
+266 STGVISEARIDPAI

-298 DTMTGALTIQNNL
+298 DTMTGALTIQSNL

-381 FIIEPSGNVKATSF
+381 FIIEPSGSVQATSF

-406 RTAGDIMTGAL
+406 KKAGDTMTGAL
-417 TIQNNLTVTGKV
+417 TSQNNLTVTGNV
-429 GIATTAAPSEKL
+429 GIATTAPPSEKL

-456 SNLTGVVKNLDLAVK
+456 SNLTGVVKNLDSVVK
-471 KAGDIMTG
+471 KAGDTMTG
-479 ALTIQNNL
+479 VLTIQNNL
-487 TVTGSVSFGSQVRQM
+487 TVTGNISGNIDAVNITSGILSVDRIPSLVATRGENTF
-502 LNLWSTGY
+502 TG
-510 GIGVQNLT
+510 T
-518 QYFRSDANFA
+518 QS
-528 WYKGGSHNDEELNP
+528 
-542 GGGAV
+542 
-547 QMVIKDGNV
+547 
-556 GIGTTNPGTK
+556 
-566 LEINGDLKVTG
+566 INGDLSVQGEINWGNSSRLQADQGGSIELGGDTSTPGGG
-577 TITGTIDATNI
+577 TPYIDFHFAGLTQDFNTRIINDANGRLSLVAQEICLSSGGGGTPVGAM
-588 ATGTLNVARI
+588 
-598 PNLSANKIIDVY
+598 SIDV
-610 DIYLRGSA
+610 G
-618 FESTEGNITFLKIA
+618 TFGTMENA
-632 NFDFGL
+632 
-638 TTQRG
+638 
-643 LNTIILNPGGAY
+643 
-655 RRKAN
+655 
-660 HDVYGD
+660 
-666 KTNWNNWADWVNSNA
+666 VNSYFFRVRDIG
-681 AAGDLVAVA
+681 AGP
-690 SYDALSKAP
+690 STPFYI
-699 RGGSAATLLD
+699 RG
-709 AINGKQAF
+709 
-717 SAEYRVSY
+717 
-725 ALFFIKGESKC
+725 
-736 IEVLQAYRGPNAH
+736 
-749 LKTGYA
+749 
-755 FSQLSFNFNNFNSEE
+755 
-770 AWIVPAFMNSWTNYD
+770 
-785 TTYNPA
+785 
-791 GYFKDSLGIVHLR
+791 
-804 GLVKNG
+804 
-810 TNNTTI
+810 
-816 FTLPV
+816 
-821 GYRPSNR
+821 
-828 ELQAVQTNL
+828 
-837 DTNTIG
+837 
-843 RVDILAD
+843 D
-850 GQVTVVSGSN
+850 GQVFGQFAQSSSKELKENIGLLCLQEAAQILAGLNPVKFNYKTDSDQHQNIGFIAEDVPELLATSDRKGVSIMDIVG
-860 VWVSLDGITFRAG
+860 VLTKVLQEQQKTILELAEKVKSLEAKIPNCDLG
-873 G
+873 